1 MKTWSSFYRDRHD
14 SSSCLLESLQPFYD
28 RLVIKDT
35 NGLGEIFLNQWC
47 NRKFNQI
54 SVDFGN
60 MVRAT
65 LLVTP
70 IDMEKIKQWIISEC
84 KKKNRSKPTHLSP
97 SNLTCAFVWVCYMK
111 AQARVD
117 YKIFSRED
125 VSYFGFN
132 AGAITR
138 LDYPVPSSYFGN
150 CIGFARCMAR
160 TSELLGEDGIIVAAN
175 QIGNKVKELDKSI
188 LEGAE
193 KWISD
198 YEVFF
203 GSELHVTIA
212 GSPKLDLYQTDFG
225 WGTPKKI
232 EEISI
237 DKMRG
242 ISFSESRFLKGGIE
256 IGLALPEAKM
266 DAFIS
271 IFTQHL
277 KFLQ

>member
-14 SSSCLLESLQPFYD
+14 SSSCLLKSLQPFYD

-35 NGLGEIFLNQWC
+35 NGLGEIFLNEWC
-47 NRKFNQI
+47 NRRFNQI

-65 LLVTP
+65 LLVSP
-70 IDMEKIKQWIISEC
+70 IDMEKIKQWIISQC
-84 KKKNRSKPTHLSP
+84 KKKNRSNPTNLSP

-117 YKIFSRED
+117 DKNFSHED
-125 VSYFGFN
+125 VLLVAWQGT
-132 AGAITR
+132 G
-138 LDYPVPSSYFGN
+138 
-150 CIGFARCMAR
+150 
-160 TSELLGEDGIIVAAN
+160 ELLGEDGIIVAAN
-175 QIGNKVKELDKSI
+175 QIGNKPGHRNWTCIRLI
-188 LEGAE
+188 LGGER
-193 KWISD
+193 
-198 YEVFF
+198 
-203 GSELHVTIA
+203 L
-212 GSPKLDLYQTDFG
+212 
-225 WGTPKKI
+225 KKI

-256 IGLALPEAKM
+256 IGLALPKAKM
-266 DAFIS
+266 DAFNF